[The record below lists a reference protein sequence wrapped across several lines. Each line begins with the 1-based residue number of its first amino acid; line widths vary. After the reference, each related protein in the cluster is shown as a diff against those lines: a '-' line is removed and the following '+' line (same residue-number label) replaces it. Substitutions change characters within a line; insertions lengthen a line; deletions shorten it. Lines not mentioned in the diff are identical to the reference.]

1 MKKLFL
7 LTLSLLISTTIFSQ
21 RNNNSEYWNTWEY
34 TAKEGKVTDFEAAA
48 AKKTAMFNTTDETA
62 IITYRITTGSN
73 SGTYVRVESQKSPE
87 DYDLDRSAEGKY
99 WNENVAKFIAK
110 NGGQVRW
117 QRLNNGSYNYNP
129 ETSSPAKF
137 VQRTTFDVKADKIL
151 HFRRFMNRLAKVNEK
166 RGRTGSR
173 ILFRLISGGNRNQF
187 VVASTFDTYK
197 RGEGQKNENTFREDY
212 DELFGWG
219 SLEEDS
225 QNFDASLEYWGERV
239 ETLVLVPEMSTGMMN

>member
-1 MKKLFL
+1 
-7 LTLSLLISTTIFSQ
+7 
-21 RNNNSEYWNTWEY
+21 
-34 TAKEGKVTDFEAAA
+34 
-48 AKKTAMFNTTDETA
+48 
-62 IITYRITTGSN
+62 
-73 SGTYVRVESQKSPE
+73 
-87 DYDLDRSAEGKY
+87 
-99 WNENVAKFIAK
+99 
-110 NGGQVRW
+110 
-117 QRLNNGSYNYNP
+117 
-129 ETSSPAKF
+129 
-137 VQRTTFDVKADKIL
+137 
-151 HFRRFMNRLAKVNEK
+151 MNRLAKVNEK